1 MMNSGDGT
9 EPLLSDLL
17 PYPLDFIAG
26 RRENDITAIRFVHA
40 VIATRINRG
49 SSEQHAARTG
59 GRVLGQLRDCSESH
73 MSTSTQIRTVHFRAS
88 VKSTAAPKSLL
99 PRS

>member
-40 VIATRINRG
+40 VIATSINRG
-49 SSEQHAARTG
+49 SSEQHAART
-59 GRVLGQLRDCSESH
+59 D
-73 MSTSTQIRTVHFRAS
+73 I
-88 VKSTAAPKSLL
+88 
-99 PRS
+99 